1 MMETSYKI
9 ILQRYHGEND
19 IQLFVSVLGLVLM
32 TLLVVP
38 CINMMA
44 HNEILVVTY
53 TRMMGIN
60 DNFDCSFH

>member
-1 MMETSYKI
+1 
-9 ILQRYHGEND
+9 
-19 IQLFVSVLGLVLM
+19 LVLM